1 MNEPQTGTRAK
12 LIAAGLHLFGRGGF
26 EGTSTRALAERAGT
40 NVASIAYHFGSKA
53 GLRQACALHVVEW
66 LERAIVMPDA
76 APAPPDPQAALQE
89 MEAAMRAFA
98 RMLLVSAEA
107 GDFVPFVLRELTDP
121 GDVAEQLF
129 AQFFQPRHA
138 RFCTLW
144 SAVTGQPAEAAEVKL
159 AVFTFIG
166 QILYFRIARP
176 FVARRMEWGAIGP
189 SEVDQ
194 IVDAVLGN
202 LRAAAE
208 RGRT

>member
-53 GLRQACALHVVEW
+53 GLRQACALHVVER
-66 LERAIVMPDA
+66 LGNAIVMPDA
-76 APAPPDPQAALQE
+76 ASAPPDPQAALQE
-89 MEAAMRAFA
+89 IEAAMRAFA

-129 AQFFQPRHA
+129 TQFFQPRHA

-144 SAVTGQPAEAAEVKL
+144 SAVTGKPAEAAEVKL

-166 QILYFRIARP
+166 QILYFRIARS

>member
-194 IVDAVLGN
+194 IVDAVLEN

>member
-53 GLRQACALHVVEW
+53 GLRQACALHVVER
-66 LERAIVMPDA
+66 LESAIVMPDTN
-76 APAPPDPQAALQE
+76 PAQPDPQAALQE
-89 MEAAMRAFA
+89 MEVAVRAFA

-144 SAVTGQPAEAAEVKL
+144 SAVTGKPAEAAEVKL

-194 IVDAVLGN
+194 IVDAVLEN